1 MDSTAAALRGTLP
14 SRRDASPARG
24 DDGEESQRQ
33 LAWQR
38 EMERAQLS
46 SWFKPAAT
54 DSQIHAAS
62 SGQTAD
68 PRPRHEV
75 RGDGHVERRPAERA
89 RLIEDAHVSPQG
101 RLESLDASA
110 PAQPRL
116 AGPPSVLLP
125 STTSTLLERRIVAG
139 NSSTSDLQID
149 ARLPYRKAAL
159 TFPADLP
166 LEAAI
171 STDGKSETEPEAHD
185 GPDVPLAPLRLHEEV
200 TPQGKAIWLAMRAD
214 DEVLLAL
221 LPKLVADLQ
230 QGLRDRGQRLY
241 QVVCNGRLVWRE
253 DAWVQSGDP
262 IPRSAQR
269 GRVALNSIYSKEA

>member
-14 SRRDASPARG
+14 PRRDASPARG

-38 EMERAQLS
+38 EMERAQLT
-46 SWFKPAAT
+46 SWFKPTAT
-54 DSQIHAAS
+54 DSQSRAAS
-62 SGQTAD
+62 SGRTVD
-68 PRPRHEV
+68 PQPRHEA
-75 RGDGHVERRPAERA
+75 RGHGYAEHRPAERV
-89 RLIEDAHVSPQG
+89 RLIEDVHVSPQG
-101 RLESLDASA
+101 RLESLDASVLG
-110 PAQPRL
+110 QPRL
-116 AGPPSVLLP
+116 QGPPSVLLP
-125 STTSTLLERRIVAG
+125 NTTSTLLERRIVAG
-139 NSSTSDLQID
+139 NSSASDLQID
-149 ARLPYRKAAL
+149 DRLPYRQAAL
-159 TFPADLP
+159 AFPADLP

-171 STDGKSETEPEAHD
+171 STDAKSETEPEAH
-185 GPDVPLAPLRLHEEV
+185 DVPLAPLRLHEEV

-262 IPRSAQR
+262 IPQSAQR
-269 GRVALNSIYSKEA
+269 SRVVLNSIYSKEA